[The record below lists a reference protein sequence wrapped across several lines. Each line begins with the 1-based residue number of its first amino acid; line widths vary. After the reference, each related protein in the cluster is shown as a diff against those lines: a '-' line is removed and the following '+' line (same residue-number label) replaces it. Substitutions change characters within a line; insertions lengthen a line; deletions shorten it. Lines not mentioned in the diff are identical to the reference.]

1 MSILEQ
7 LRKAISEYR
16 GPLPAVGDSPEELW
30 LRQAFKQL
38 LELERGEG
46 IMSRSQKL
54 ALIWKHTHRDYRG
67 KINGERAILVFRS
80 GNGTC
85 SVPLTALTDA
95 EVADKLSF
103 AERQEAKRGNVA

>member
-38 LELERGEG
+38 LELETARCKRHAKAPVGG
-46 IMSRSQKL
+46 RCPSL
-54 ALIWKHTHRDYRG
+54 
-67 KINGERAILVFRS
+67 ERMA
-80 GNGTC
+80 
-85 SVPLTALTDA
+85 TD
-95 EVADKLSF
+95 D
-103 AERQEAKRGNVA
+103 G

>member
-38 LELERGEG
+38 LELERGKA
-46 IMSRSQKL
+46 S
-54 ALIWKHTHRDYRG
+54 
-67 KINGERAILVFRS
+67 
-80 GNGTC
+80 
-85 SVPLTALTDA
+85 
-95 EVADKLSF
+95 
-103 AERQEAKRGNVA
+103 